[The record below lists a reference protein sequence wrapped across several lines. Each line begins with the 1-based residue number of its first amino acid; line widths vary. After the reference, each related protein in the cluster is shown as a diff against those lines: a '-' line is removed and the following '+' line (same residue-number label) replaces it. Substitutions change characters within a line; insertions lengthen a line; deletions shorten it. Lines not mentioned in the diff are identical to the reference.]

1 MLAYAEVAQRPSDLS
16 AQASVEVPEDLKLE
30 SPRKSEL
37 SDHIPDGMKGKV
49 LNIIQTQEPYEE
61 QLEIPESGKVDELT
75 EEDEGE
81 SA

>member
-1 MLAYAEVAQRPSDLS
+1 
-16 AQASVEVPEDLKLE
+16 
-30 SPRKSEL
+30 
-37 SDHIPDGMKGKV
+37 MKGKV